1 MRVATMGLIVLLASL
16 VLFANL
22 GAAKADWDC
31 SAPLADWQP
40 REALVSKLEAD
51 GWRNIVIRIEDGC
64 YLVRAVNAAG
74 ERLHGMFDPAK
85 LTQVSSGRRHHGE
98 GERHDEEGRG
108 PDRMKDRERE
118 R

>member
-1 MRVATMGLIVLLASL
+1 MRVATMALFILLASPA
-16 VLFANL
+16 VAN
-22 GAAKADWDC
+22 AHWDC

-51 GWRNIVIRIEDGC
+51 GWRNIAIRIEDGC
-64 YLVRAVNAAG
+64 YLVHAVNAAG

-85 LTQVSSGRRHHGE
+85 LTQVSRGRGNHGE
-98 GERHDEEGRG
+98 GEPHDEEGRG
-108 PDRMKDRERE
+108 RNRIEDHERE